1 MKQRRTSLKDL
12 ADKLGV
18 SIATVSRALR
28 NSHEVGEEMTQKVK
42 KLAKELNYRPNP
54 FAQSLRKEAPR
65 VIGVIV
71 PNLVTHY
78 YAAVLDGIE
87 DYASKL
93 GYSVIS
99 SNSHEDHEREA
110 QALDNFLNMHVEG
123 IIACLAQDTT
133 DYSHFEQLH
142 KMGVPLVFFAR
153 CCLED
158 MFSQVVGNG
167 DVAAQEA
174 TQHMIETGSRRVAFI
189 GGPNHL
195 DMVRRRKH
203 GYLEALRE
211 NRIPIDRDLVV
222 CDKIDFDVA
231 RNATLRLLEGE
242 NPPDAILAFNDI
254 ITYAAFDAIK
264 SKGLRIP
271 EDVAIIGFTDGDTAA
286 FVTPRLTAIMDQ
298 AHVQGTKACQL
309 LMKSI
314 NEIEF
319 EEHFVLLFLHLPE
332 MRIGKHFRLSQQRI
346 GGNILSYPKLW
357 RSWSKLMLTIFP
369 WLVHSCFR
377 RYGITR
383 LFYLFRHGKIVIWRF
398 FLVNNSRINILRSRS
413 AIELS
418 HLRIILIPCLSPY
431 PRNSKPYQ
439 QGEGCS
445 QTKR

>member
-42 KLAKELNYRPNP
+42 QLAKELNYRPNP

-142 KMGVPLVFFAR
+142 EMGVPLVFFAR

-231 RNATLRLLEGE
+231 RKATLRLLEGE

-286 FVTPRLTAIMDQ
+286 FVTPRLSAIMDQ

-314 NEIEF
+314 NGDEKIYKE
-319 EEHFVLLFLHLPE
+319 VVP
-332 MRIGKHFRLSQQRI
+332 M
-346 GGNILSYPKLW
+346 IL
-357 RSWSKLMLTIFP
+357 
-369 WLVHSCFR
+369 
-377 RYGITR
+377 
-383 LFYLFRHGKIVIWRF
+383 KIRESSEKI
-398 FLVNNSRINILRSRS
+398 
-413 AIELS
+413 
-418 HLRIILIPCLSPY
+418 
-431 PRNSKPYQ
+431 Q
-439 QGEGCS
+439 
-445 QTKR
+445 

>member
-28 NSHEVGEEMTQKVK
+28 NSHEVGEEMTLKVK
-42 KLAKELNYRPNP
+42 QLAKELNYRPNP

-142 KMGVPLVFFAR
+142 EMGVPLVFFAR

-286 FVTPRLTAIMDQ
+286 FVTPRLSAIMDQ

-314 NEIEF
+314 NGDEKIYKE
-319 EEHFVLLFLHLPE
+319 VVP
-332 MRIGKHFRLSQQRI
+332 M
-346 GGNILSYPKLW
+346 ILKIRESSEKN
-357 RSWSKLMLTIFP
+357 
-369 WLVHSCFR
+369 LV
-377 RYGITR
+377 
-383 LFYLFRHGKIVIWRF
+383 K
-398 FLVNNSRINILRSRS
+398 
-413 AIELS
+413 
-418 HLRIILIPCLSPY
+418 
-431 PRNSKPYQ
+431 K
-439 QGEGCS
+439 
-445 QTKR
+445 

>member
-142 KMGVPLVFFAR
+142 EMGMPLVFFAR

-231 RNATLRLLEGE
+231 RKATLRLLEGE

-286 FVTPRLTAIMDQ
+286 FVTPRLSAIMDQ

-314 NEIEF
+314 NGDEKIYKE
-319 EEHFVLLFLHLPE
+319 VVP
-332 MRIGKHFRLSQQRI
+332 M
-346 GGNILSYPKLW
+346 ILKIRESSEKN
-357 RSWSKLMLTIFP
+357 
-369 WLVHSCFR
+369 LV
-377 RYGITR
+377 
-383 LFYLFRHGKIVIWRF
+383 K
-398 FLVNNSRINILRSRS
+398 
-413 AIELS
+413 
-418 HLRIILIPCLSPY
+418 
-431 PRNSKPYQ
+431 K
-439 QGEGCS
+439 
-445 QTKR
+445 

>member
-99 SNSHEDHEREA
+99 ANSHEDHEREA

-231 RNATLRLLEGE
+231 RKATLRLLEGE

-286 FVTPRLTAIMDQ
+286 FVTPRLSAIMDQ

-314 NEIEF
+314 NGDEKIYKE
-319 EEHFVLLFLHLPE
+319 VVP
-332 MRIGKHFRLSQQRI
+332 M
-346 GGNILSYPKLW
+346 IL
-357 RSWSKLMLTIFP
+357 
-369 WLVHSCFR
+369 
-377 RYGITR
+377 
-383 LFYLFRHGKIVIWRF
+383 KIRESSEKI
-398 FLVNNSRINILRSRS
+398 
-413 AIELS
+413 
-418 HLRIILIPCLSPY
+418 
-431 PRNSKPYQ
+431 Q
-439 QGEGCS
+439 
-445 QTKR
+445 

>member
-42 KLAKELNYRPNP
+42 QLAKELNYRPNP

-99 SNSHEDHEREA
+99 ANSHEDYEREA

-142 KMGVPLVFFAR
+142 QMGVPLVFFAR

-314 NEIEF
+314 NGDEKIYKE
-319 EEHFVLLFLHLPE
+319 VVP
-332 MRIGKHFRLSQQRI
+332 M
-346 GGNILSYPKLW
+346 ILKIRESSEKN
-357 RSWSKLMLTIFP
+357 
-369 WLVHSCFR
+369 LV
-377 RYGITR
+377 
-383 LFYLFRHGKIVIWRF
+383 K
-398 FLVNNSRINILRSRS
+398 
-413 AIELS
+413 
-418 HLRIILIPCLSPY
+418 
-431 PRNSKPYQ
+431 K
-439 QGEGCS
+439 
-445 QTKR
+445 

>member
-1 MKQRRTSLKDL
+1 
-12 ADKLGV
+12 
-18 SIATVSRALR
+18 
-28 NSHEVGEEMTQKVK
+28 MTQKVK

-142 KMGVPLVFFAR
+142 EMGVPLVFFAR

-286 FVTPRLTAIMDQ
+286 FVTPRLSAIMDQ

-314 NEIEF
+314 NGDEKIYKE
-319 EEHFVLLFLHLPE
+319 VVP
-332 MRIGKHFRLSQQRI
+332 M
-346 GGNILSYPKLW
+346 ILKIRESSEKN
-357 RSWSKLMLTIFP
+357 
-369 WLVHSCFR
+369 LV
-377 RYGITR
+377 
-383 LFYLFRHGKIVIWRF
+383 K
-398 FLVNNSRINILRSRS
+398 
-413 AIELS
+413 
-418 HLRIILIPCLSPY
+418 
-431 PRNSKPYQ
+431 K
-439 QGEGCS
+439 
-445 QTKR
+445 

>member
-123 IIACLAQDTT
+123 IIACLAKDTT

-142 KMGVPLVFFAR
+142 EMGVPLVFFAR

-286 FVTPRLTAIMDQ
+286 FVTPRLSAIMDQ

-314 NEIEF
+314 NGDEKIYKE
-319 EEHFVLLFLHLPE
+319 VVP
-332 MRIGKHFRLSQQRI
+332 M
-346 GGNILSYPKLW
+346 ILKIRESSEKN
-357 RSWSKLMLTIFP
+357 
-369 WLVHSCFR
+369 LV
-377 RYGITR
+377 
-383 LFYLFRHGKIVIWRF
+383 K
-398 FLVNNSRINILRSRS
+398 
-413 AIELS
+413 
-418 HLRIILIPCLSPY
+418 
-431 PRNSKPYQ
+431 K
-439 QGEGCS
+439 
-445 QTKR
+445 

>member
-110 QALDNFLNMHVEG
+110 QALDNFLNLHVEG

-142 KMGVPLVFFAR
+142 EMGVPLVFFAR

-286 FVTPRLTAIMDQ
+286 FVTPRLSAIMDQ

-314 NEIEF
+314 NGDEKIYKE
-319 EEHFVLLFLHLPE
+319 VVP
-332 MRIGKHFRLSQQRI
+332 M
-346 GGNILSYPKLW
+346 ILKIRESSEKN
-357 RSWSKLMLTIFP
+357 
-369 WLVHSCFR
+369 LV
-377 RYGITR
+377 
-383 LFYLFRHGKIVIWRF
+383 K
-398 FLVNNSRINILRSRS
+398 
-413 AIELS
+413 
-418 HLRIILIPCLSPY
+418 
-431 PRNSKPYQ
+431 K
-439 QGEGCS
+439 
-445 QTKR
+445 

>member
-78 YAAVLDGIE
+78 YAAVLDSIE

-142 KMGVPLVFFAR
+142 EMGVPLVFFAR

-286 FVTPRLTAIMDQ
+286 FVTPRLSAIMDQ

-314 NEIEF
+314 NGDEKIYKE
-319 EEHFVLLFLHLPE
+319 VVP
-332 MRIGKHFRLSQQRI
+332 M
-346 GGNILSYPKLW
+346 ILKIRESSEKN
-357 RSWSKLMLTIFP
+357 
-369 WLVHSCFR
+369 LV
-377 RYGITR
+377 
-383 LFYLFRHGKIVIWRF
+383 K
-398 FLVNNSRINILRSRS
+398 
-413 AIELS
+413 
-418 HLRIILIPCLSPY
+418 
-431 PRNSKPYQ
+431 K
-439 QGEGCS
+439 
-445 QTKR
+445 

>member
-42 KLAKELNYRPNP
+42 QLAKELNYRPNP

-99 SNSHEDHEREA
+99 ANSHEDHEREA

-142 KMGVPLVFFAR
+142 QMGVPLVFFAR

-174 TQHMIETGSRRVAFI
+174 TQHMIETGSHRVAFI

-211 NRIPIDRDLVV
+211 NRIPIDRNLVV

-314 NEIEF
+314 NGDEKIYKE
-319 EEHFVLLFLHLPE
+319 VVP
-332 MRIGKHFRLSQQRI
+332 M
-346 GGNILSYPKLW
+346 IL
-357 RSWSKLMLTIFP
+357 
-369 WLVHSCFR
+369 
-377 RYGITR
+377 
-383 LFYLFRHGKIVIWRF
+383 KIRESSEKI
-398 FLVNNSRINILRSRS
+398 
-413 AIELS
+413 
-418 HLRIILIPCLSPY
+418 
-431 PRNSKPYQ
+431 Q
-439 QGEGCS
+439 
-445 QTKR
+445 